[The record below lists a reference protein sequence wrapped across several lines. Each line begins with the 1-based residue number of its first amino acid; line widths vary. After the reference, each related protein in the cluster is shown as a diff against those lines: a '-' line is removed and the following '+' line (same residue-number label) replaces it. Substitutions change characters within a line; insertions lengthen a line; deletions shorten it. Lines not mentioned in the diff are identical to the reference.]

1 MWYDLCTLIF
11 NKRDMGL
18 KETSY
23 ISCPLCWI
31 SFDAD
36 DFYKDIEMIWLFIES
51 IHQKSSEEDFAIFKK
66 VILEHLEEYD

>member
-1 MWYDLCTLIF
+1 MW
-11 NKRDMGL
+11 L

-23 ISCPLCWI
+23 ISCPICWI

-51 IHQKSSEEDFAIFKK
+51 IHIKSSKEDFSIFKK
-66 VILEHLEEYD
+66 AMLEHLKKYD